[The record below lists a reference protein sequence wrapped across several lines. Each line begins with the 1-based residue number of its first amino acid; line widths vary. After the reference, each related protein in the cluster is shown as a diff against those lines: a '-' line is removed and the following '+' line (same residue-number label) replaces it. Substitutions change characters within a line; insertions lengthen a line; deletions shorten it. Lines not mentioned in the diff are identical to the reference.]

1 MHDENTDKS
10 NKNINVSNEF
20 VDIFKNFN
28 VVNKVEEMKLLSK
41 KELYLL
47 LTLCLDKH
55 DDTQPT
61 VVYNFQQFREEVME
75 LFEIQDDK
83 ETLNP
88 VLQELI
94 KESGDKNPK
103 TPPKSSAAIST
114 TGECSQIT
122 RCDKGVCSMVNFTQ
136 CFSAID
142 PGAVVR
148 GGVTQTR

>member
-1 MHDENTDKS
+1 MSEETKQL
-10 NKNINVSNEF
+10 KVSNEF

-28 VVNKVEEMKLLSK
+28 VINKVEEIKSLSK

-55 DDTQPT
+55 DDGQPT
-61 VVYNFQQFREEVME
+61 VVYNFQPFREQVME

-94 KESGDKNPK
+94 EESGDKYIETDNIVDVDGKKLPEPLTK
-103 TPPKSSAAIST
+103 EEVRDAKINIINSDIS
-114 TGECSQIT
+114 E
-122 RCDKGVCSMVNFTQ
+122 
-136 CFSAID
+136 
-142 PGAVVR
+142 
-148 GGVTQTR
+148 

>member
-28 VVNKVEEMKLLSK
+28 VINKVEEMKALSK

-55 DDTQPT
+55 DDGQPT
-61 VVYNFQQFREEVME
+61 VVYNFQPFREQVME
-75 LFEIQDDK
+75 LFEIQDDR

-94 KESGDKNPK
+94 KESGDKYIETDNIVDVDGNKLPEPLTK
-103 TPPKSSAAIST
+103 EEVRDAKINIINSDIS
-114 TGECSQIT
+114 E
-122 RCDKGVCSMVNFTQ
+122 
-136 CFSAID
+136 
-142 PGAVVR
+142 
-148 GGVTQTR
+148 

>member
-94 KESGDKNPK
+94 KESGDKYIETDGIVDVNGDKLPEPLTK
-103 TPPKSSAAIST
+103 EEVRDAKINIINSDIS
-114 TGECSQIT
+114 E
-122 RCDKGVCSMVNFTQ
+122 
-136 CFSAID
+136 
-142 PGAVVR
+142 
-148 GGVTQTR
+148 

>member
-1 MHDENTDKS
+1 MSEETKQL
-10 NKNINVSNEF
+10 KVSNEF

-28 VVNKVEEMKLLSK
+28 VINKVEEIKALSK

-55 DDTQPT
+55 DDGQPT
-61 VVYNFQQFREEVME
+61 VVYNFQPFREQVME

-94 KESGDKNPK
+94 EESGDKYIETDNIVDVDGNKLPEPLTK
-103 TPPKSSAAIST
+103 EEVRDAKINIINSDIS
-114 TGECSQIT
+114 
-122 RCDKGVCSMVNFTQ
+122 
-136 CFSAID
+136 
-142 PGAVVR
+142 
-148 GGVTQTR
+148 

>member
-1 MHDENTDKS
+1 MNDENTDKS

-94 KESGDKNPK
+94 KESGDKYIETDGIVDEMGNKLPEPLTK
-103 TPPKSSAAIST
+103 
-114 TGECSQIT
+114 E
-122 RCDKGVCSMVNFTQ
+122 GVRD
-136 CFSAID
+136 AKID
-142 PGAVVR
+142 IINSDDSK
-148 GGVTQTR
+148 

>member
-1 MHDENTDKS
+1 METK
-10 NKNINVSNEF
+10 KLKVSNEF

-28 VVNKVEEMKLLSK
+28 VINKVEEMKSLSK

-55 DDTQPT
+55 DDEQPT
-61 VVYNFQQFREEVME
+61 VVYNFQPFRDEVME

-94 KESGDKNPK
+94 EESGDKYIETDN
-103 TPPKSSAAIST
+103 IV
-114 TGECSQIT
+114 
-122 RCDKGVCSMVNFTQ
+122 DVNGNQLPEPLTKEE
-136 CFSAID
+136 
-142 PGAVVR
+142 VR
-148 GGVTQTR
+148 DVKINIINSDI

>member
-1 MHDENTDKS
+1 MNDENTDKS

-94 KESGDKNPK
+94 KESGDKYIETDGIVDEMGNKLPEPLTK
-103 TPPKSSAAIST
+103 
-114 TGECSQIT
+114 E
-122 RCDKGVCSMVNFTQ
+122 GVRD
-136 CFSAID
+136 AKID
-142 PGAVVR
+142 IINSGDSK
-148 GGVTQTR
+148 

>member
-10 NKNINVSNEF
+10 NNNINVSNEF

-28 VVNKVEEMKLLSK
+28 VINKVEEMKALSK

-55 DDTQPT
+55 DDGQPT
-61 VVYNFQQFREEVME
+61 VVYNFQPFREQVME

-94 KESGDKNPK
+94 KESGDKYIETDNIVDVDGNKLPEPLTK
-103 TPPKSSAAIST
+103 EEVRDAKINIINSDIS
-114 TGECSQIT
+114 E
-122 RCDKGVCSMVNFTQ
+122 
-136 CFSAID
+136 
-142 PGAVVR
+142 
-148 GGVTQTR
+148 

>member
-1 MHDENTDKS
+1 MNDENTDKS

-94 KESGDKNPK
+94 KESGDKYIETDGIVDVN
-103 TPPKSSAAIST
+103 
-114 TGECSQIT
+114 G
-122 RCDKGVCSMVNFTQ
+122 DKLPEPLTKEGVRD
-136 CFSAID
+136 AKID
-142 PGAVVR
+142 IINSDDSK
-148 GGVTQTR
+148 

>member
-94 KESGDKNPK
+94 KESGDKYIETDGIVDEMGNKLPEPLTK
-103 TPPKSSAAIST
+103 
-114 TGECSQIT
+114 E
-122 RCDKGVCSMVNFTQ
+122 GVRDAKINIINSDD
-136 CFSAID
+136 SK
-142 PGAVVR
+142 
-148 GGVTQTR
+148 

>member
-28 VVNKVEEMKLLSK
+28 VINKVEEMKALSK

-55 DDTQPT
+55 DDGQPT
-61 VVYNFQQFREEVME
+61 VVYNFQPFREQVME

-83 ETLNP
+83 ETFNP

-94 KESGDKNPK
+94 KESGDKYIETDNIVDVDGNKLPEPLTK
-103 TPPKSSAAIST
+103 EEVRDAKINIINSDIS
-114 TGECSQIT
+114 E
-122 RCDKGVCSMVNFTQ
+122 
-136 CFSAID
+136 
-142 PGAVVR
+142 
-148 GGVTQTR
+148 

>member
-94 KESGDKNPK
+94 KESGDKYIETDGIVDEMGNKLPEPLTK
-103 TPPKSSAAIST
+103 
-114 TGECSQIT
+114 E
-122 RCDKGVCSMVNFTQ
+122 GVRD
-136 CFSAID
+136 AKID
-142 PGAVVR
+142 IINSDDSK
-148 GGVTQTR
+148 

>member
-28 VVNKVEEMKLLSK
+28 VINKVEEMKELSK

-55 DDTQPT
+55 DDGQPT
-61 VVYNFQQFREEVME
+61 VVYNFQPFREQVME

-88 VLQELI
+88 ILQELI
-94 KESGDKNPK
+94 EESGDKYIETDNIVDVDGNKLPEPLTK
-103 TPPKSSAAIST
+103 EEVRDAKINIINSDIS
-114 TGECSQIT
+114 E
-122 RCDKGVCSMVNFTQ
+122 
-136 CFSAID
+136 
-142 PGAVVR
+142 
-148 GGVTQTR
+148 